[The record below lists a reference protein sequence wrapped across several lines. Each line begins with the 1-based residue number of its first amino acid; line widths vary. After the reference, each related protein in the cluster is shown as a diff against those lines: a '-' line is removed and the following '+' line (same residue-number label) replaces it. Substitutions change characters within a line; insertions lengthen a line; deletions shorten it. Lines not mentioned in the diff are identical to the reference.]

1 MKLLKH
7 PLLLFLPILFFTN
20 HALSQQGNSEIHG
33 SVFGP
38 GNEPAMFSTIMLLNQ
53 DSVLVKGTLSSE
65 QGVFVL
71 EKIAEGDYYVQI
83 RNLEYKTFISNKL
96 SLKTNEKLA
105 LEPIILIPAVTQL
118 DAVEVSANK
127 ALVEVHADKM
137 VFNVSSSINAS
148 GNNGLELIGKSPG
161 VIVDLDNNIILQ
173 GKSGVLI
180 FVNGRP
186 SRLSGSDLTN
196 FLESMRSENIESIE
210 IITNPT
216 SKYDAEGTAGIINIV
231 LKKNVNLGLN
241 GNLTGSYVQGR
252 YARVNT
258 GTSLSYS
265 GEKINVFTNL
275 NFTDNNWQDDFT
287 ENTLQN
293 GFRLDKKS
301 RGLNNRKGY
310 NFSGGID
317 YTINAWQ
324 SFSVDGRAFINHR
337 NNKLRSTTGIFE
349 EPGIANSEILRAA
362 ALDKNPSG
370 NYNLN
375 LNYKLA
381 ISSSSNLSADLSLG
395 KFTSNKN
402 TEQPNDYLDPLT
414 EAILRTFNKEYDQDT
429 EIDLWSAMVDYEKKF
444 KTLTFSAGAK
454 YSYIKTGNEL
464 AFYNIQNGQPVFDAT
479 RSNDFAYSEKVAAA
493 YVMLNARPSKKI
505 TINAGIRME
514 NTSSLGVLDSEI
526 PTLDSRVARNYP
538 DFFPNVGISFDNKKN
553 SVISASYGKRITR
566 PNYQDL
572 NPFESRVSE
581 LSSWKGNPFLNPN
594 YITNYQLTYAFKR
607 KLVISNTYS
616 VTNGFFATIFEIR
629 EEKGSVL
636 IPRNMQKATNNGLSV
651 SYPLMVS
658 KWWEFSSFLVYNIA
672 TYKGEL
678 EGTQIDLKS
687 NQYNFRFQNNL
698 KLPSGVAMELTYNI
712 WGPWIWRG
720 SVEVEGSYSVNIGIR
735 KDFFERKLLIQL
747 TGNDIFRTSSNF
759 YYKSNYGGMQVDG
772 VRMFDNQRAGI
783 NITYNF
789 GNQQAKARKK
799 SRSAIDDE
807 LNRISD

>member
-1 MKLLKH
+1 MTLLKYTT
-7 PLLLFLPILFFTN
+7 LLFFPLMFLGSY
-20 HALSQQGNSEIHG
+20 ALAQQGDSQIHG

-38 GNEPAMFSTIMLLNQ
+38 GNEPVMYSTIMLLNK

-65 QGVFVL
+65 EGLFVL
-71 EKIAEGDYYVQI
+71 EKIAAGDYFVQI
-83 RNLEYKTFISNKL
+83 RNLEYKTFITNKL
-96 SLKTNEKLA
+96 SLKTNEKLT
-105 LEPIILIPAVTQL
+105 LERITLIPALTQL
-118 DAVEVSANK
+118 DAVEVTATK

-148 GNNGLELIGKSPG
+148 GNSGLELIGKSPG
-161 VIVDLDNNIILQ
+161 VIVDMDNNIILQ
-173 GKSGVLI
+173 GKSGVLV

-210 IITNPT
+210 IITNPS

-231 LKKNVNLGLN
+231 LKKNVNLGFN

-252 YARVNT
+252 YSRVNA

-275 NFTDNNWQDDFT
+275 NYTDNNWQDNFT
-287 ENTLQN
+287 EIALQN
-293 GFRLDKKS
+293 GFLLDKKS

-310 NFSGGID
+310 NFSGGMD
-317 YTINAWQ
+317 YTINARQ
-324 SFSVDGRAFINHR
+324 TFSLDGRVFINNR
-337 NNKLRSTTGIFE
+337 DNVLRSTTGIFD
-349 EPGIANSEILRAA
+349 GSNSVNDEILRAA
-362 ALDKNPSG
+362 ALDKNPSE

-375 LNYKLA
+375 LNYRLA
-381 ISSSSNLSADLSLG
+381 VSSTSNLSADVSLG
-395 KFTSNKN
+395 KFSSNKN
-402 TEQPNDYLDPLT
+402 TQQPNDYLDPTTDVVLMS
-414 EAILRTFNKEYDQDT
+414 FDKEYDQNT
-429 EIDLWSAMVDYEKKF
+429 EIDLWSAMLDYELKF
-444 KTLTFSAGAK
+444 KTVTLSAGAK

-464 AFYNIQNGQPVFDAT
+464 AFYNLENGQPIFDIS
-479 RSNDFAYSEKVAAA
+479 RSNDFTYTEKVAAL
-493 YVMLNARPSKKI
+493 YLMMNARPSDKV
-505 TINAGIRME
+505 TINAGLRME
-514 NTSSLGVLDSEI
+514 NTSSLGVLESGIPTEDSE
-526 PTLDSRVARNYP
+526 VERNYL
-538 DFFPNVGISFDNKKN
+538 DFFPNVGISFDNKNN

-572 NPFESRVSE
+572 NPFESRMSE

-594 YITNYQLTYAFKR
+594 YITNYQLTYAYKR

-616 VTNGFFATIFEIR
+616 VTSDFFATIFEIR

-636 IPRNMQKATNNGLSV
+636 IPRNLQKATNNGLSV
-651 SYPLMVS
+651 SYPLTVS

-687 NQYNFRFQNNL
+687 NQYSFRLQNNL
-698 KLPSGVAMELTYNI
+698 KLPGGIAMELTSNI

-747 TGNDIFRTSSNF
+747 TGNDIFRSASDYF
-759 YYKSNYGGMQVDG
+759 YKSNYGGMEVDG

-789 GNQQAKARKK
+789 GNQQAKARKR